1 MTTLSEPK
9 SADIEAEAPV
19 VTRHRRVLLGMVDWA
34 LPGATALLMVYFAVT
49 TESFLQ
55 VDNFAAILTQNAA
68 LFIVASMAGILLMA
82 GYADLSV
89 GSTLALAGVVAG
101 SAFTH
106 QGVVTG
112 LIAGLLVG
120 LAVGVLNG
128 VLIGVFELSPIVVT
142 LGGLA
147 AWRALAQFIAPGSI
161 YGFPDA
167 VGNIAVDRFLGL
179 TWVAWIAI
187 VISLGAVLAM
197 ALLPIGRHV
206 QAIGVNPRAAF
217 LVGIRVKSTV
227 LKLYAVV
234 GLAVG
239 LAAVLQIAR
248 LDSAPSGTLGVGF
261 EVTVL
266 TAVLLGGIPFA
277 GGRGSLWRVLVGAWL
292 IAILNNGLTLLNYGT
307 EVAGMMTGGVLVVAA
322 GLEALAVAGR
332 RRG

>member
-1 MTTLSEPK
+1 MTTVSEHQ
-9 SADIEAEAPV
+9 SADLKATTP
-19 VTRHRRVLLGMVDWA
+19 TNTHHRGLLLHLVDWA
-34 LPGATALLMVYFAVT
+34 LPAATVLLMAFFALT
-49 TESFLQ
+49 TESFMQ

-68 LFIVASMAGILLMA
+68 LFIVASAAGVLLMS

-101 SAFTH
+101 SAFNH
-106 QGVVTG
+106 QGIVAGIV
-112 LIAGLLVG
+112 AGLSVG
-120 LAVGVLNG
+120 LVVGILNG
-128 VLIGVFELSPIVVT
+128 ALIGVFELSPIVVT

-161 YGFPDA
+161 YGFPEG
-167 VGNIAVDRFLGL
+167 VGNFAVDRFLGL
-179 TWVAWIAI
+179 TWIAWIAI
-187 VISLGAVLAM
+187 LICLGAVIAM

-292 IAILNNGLTLLNYGT
+292 IAILNNGLTLLNYGS
-307 EVAGMMTGGVLVVAA
+307 EVAGMVTGGVLAVAA
-322 GLEALAVAGR
+322 GLEAIAAAGR

>member
-1 MTTLSEPK
+1 MNTKTAPANTETQSAAKRVTPK
-9 SADIEAEAPV
+9 RNAAFG
-19 VTRHRRVLLGMVDWA
+19 LVDWA
-34 LPGATALLMVYFAVT
+34 LPAATALLMVYFSVT
-49 TESFLQ
+49 TDSFLQ
-55 VDNFAAILTQNAA
+55 VENLATVLTQNAA
-68 LFIVASMAGILLMA
+68 LLIVASAAGVLLMA
-82 GYADLSV
+82 GYVDLSV

-106 QGVVTG
+106 QGVAAGVV
-112 LIAGLLVG
+112 AGLLVG

-167 VGNIAVDRFLGL
+167 VGNFAIGRFLGL
-179 TWVAWIAI
+179 TYIAWIAI
-187 VISLGAVLAM
+187 VVSVGVVLAM
-197 ALLPIGRHV
+197 ALLPVGRHI
-206 QAIGVNPRAAF
+206 QAIGVNARAAF
-217 LVGIRVKSTV
+217 LVGIRVKGT
-227 LKLYAVV
+227 LLRLYALV

-239 LAAVLQIAR
+239 LAAILQISR

-266 TAVLLGGIPFA
+266 TAILLGGIPFT
-277 GGRGSLWRVLVGAWL
+277 GGRGSIWRVLVGAWL
-292 IAILNNGLTLLNYGT
+292 IAVLNNGLTLLNYGP
-307 EVAGMMTGGVLVVAA
+307 EVAGMVTGGVLVIAA
-322 GLEALAVAGR
+322 TLEAIAVKGR